1 LFNFSSRS
9 HAIGLK
15 SQPAE
20 VLRLKALRE
29 YQLLDTAP
37 EECYDDIT
45 SLASYVCQTPI
56 ALMVL
61 LDDHRQWFKS
71 RVGLEVAETPR
82 DQAFC
87 AHAILNRE
95 TMILEDATLDPRFAM
110 NPLVT
115 DYPRIRFYAGAP
127 LINPEGLAL
136 GTLCVIDR
144 IPRKITKEQL
154 NALESLA
161 RQVVSQMELRR
172 VAKDLARALETVMT
186 LRSLIPICA
195 WCKSI
200 RNDTGFWTKVEE
212 YIKQETGSTVTHGI
226 CPSCYTKEFSS
237 LEEASQE

>member
-1 LFNFSSRS
+1 M
-9 HAIGLK
+9 
-15 SQPAE
+15 SQPVE
-20 VLRLKALRE
+20 LLRLKALRE
-29 YQLLDTAP
+29 YELLDTAP
-37 EECYDDIT
+37 EGCFDDIT

-71 RVGLEVAETPR
+71 RVGLDVAETPR

-95 TMILEDATLDPRFAM
+95 TMIVEDASLDPRFAS

-115 DYPRIRFYAGAP
+115 GYPGIRFYAGAP
-127 LINPEGLAL
+127 LINQGGFAL

-144 IPRKITKEQL
+144 TPRKIAKDQL

-172 VAKDLARALETVMT
+172 VAKDLAKALETVTT

-195 WCKSI
+195 WCKSV
-200 RNDTGFWTKVEE
+200 RNDAGFWTKVEE
-212 YIKQETGSTVTHGI
+212 YIGQETGSKVTHGI
-226 CPSCYTKEFSS
+226 CPNCYTKEFSC
-237 LEEASQE
+237 LEESTQE